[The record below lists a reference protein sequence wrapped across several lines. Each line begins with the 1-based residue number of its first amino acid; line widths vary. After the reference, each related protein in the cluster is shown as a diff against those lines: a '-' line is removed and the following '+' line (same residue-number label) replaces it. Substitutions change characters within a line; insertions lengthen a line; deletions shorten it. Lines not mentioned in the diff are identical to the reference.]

1 MLPPGAIFELKIHQ
15 NAFAAG
21 TSLRTSLGELYSAP
35 QTSFQGRPWGNGGEG
50 RNREGRAEG
59 KERKKREGKG
69 IVLLLPFYTLTSIYS
84 TTVAYY
90 RGIQCLENTYFTFF
104 LIQKTWIFTF
114 FLLCCMRFL
123 EQWRR
128 LSTIFDSTVWLV
140 TPCSTVQDLHFCVW
154 TLFNAKCGGLDQN
167 KKKVRAWFRTV
178 TNFPVL
184 NQTDFQSL
192 VTYNQKHDYVFGQG
206 TSEPNRRA
214 GYFGYSQDGGARGT

>member
-21 TSLRTSLGELYSAP
+21 TSLRASLGELYSAP
-35 QTSFQGRPWGNGGEG
+35 QTSFQGRPWGNGGER

-104 LIQKTWIFTF
+104 LNPKN
-114 FLLCCMRFL
+114 
-123 EQWRR
+123 
-128 LSTIFDSTVWLV
+128 V
-140 TPCSTVQDLHFCVW
+140 
-154 TLFNAKCGGLDQN
+154 
-167 KKKVRAWFRTV
+167 
-178 TNFPVL
+178 NF
-184 NQTDFQSL
+184 
-192 VTYNQKHDYVFGQG
+192 YVFFCFVACVF
-206 TSEPNRRA
+206 SNN
-214 GYFGYSQDGGARGT
+214 GGVSVLFLTAPCGLRYLPQ